1 MTQIPGSLSIPTIG
15 GVPVPATGGRVVPVA
30 RADWRSQSQTPVPSF
45 RSLVPVA
52 ATRHESVA
60 PSTAL
65 VPVHLAPVGVA
76 DDPGIGRFEA
86 RAGVAA
92 YRSAQ
97 ALGQDGDRAL
107 VRMVL

>member
-1 MTQIPGSLSIPTIG
+1 MTQIPGNLSPPSIG

-30 RADWRSQSQTPVPSF
+30 RTDWRSQSQTPVPSF

-52 ATRHESVA
+52 ATRHENVA

-65 VPVHLAPVGVA
+65 VPVHLALVGIA
-76 DDPGIGRFEA
+76 DDPGVGHFEA
-86 RAGVAA
+86 RTGVAA
-92 YRSAQ
+92 YRNAQ
-97 ALGQDGDRAL
+97 ALGQDGDQTL

>member
-30 RADWRSQSQTPVPSF
+30 RADWRSQSQTPIPPF

-52 ATRHESVA
+52 ATRHESVG

-65 VPVHLAPVGVA
+65 VPVHPALVGIA
-76 DDPGIGRFEA
+76 DDPGVGHFEA
-86 RAGVAA
+86 RTGAAA
-92 YRSAQ
+92 YRNAQ

>member
-15 GVPVPATGGRVVPVA
+15 GVPVPATGG
-30 RADWRSQSQTPVPSF
+30 RSQSQTPVPSF